1 MVSKDSLIITRGT
14 YVVDAAEH
22 GLSGKDDI
30 CIAGGSFTITAGKDG
45 VHAEN
50 KDDASKG
57 FLYIR
62 DGSFVISADGDAL
75 SAGSDVQID
84 GGDFDLKTGGG
95 AVSVK
100 VQEEAVLEEAGKRP
114 EGDRKMMEGN
124 EMAPEGGPQ
133 RNGGEEPAFRI
144 LEETETTE
152 AGTTEAGSTEAETA
166 GEKETGG
173 IEGTEEETV
182 SMKGV
187 KAAGHLN
194 LNGGTFSIDTAD
206 DAVHAG
212 SVTIEGGTFEI
223 MTGDGIDSNGDLEV
237 TGGEIYMSGSDH
249 GANEAIDYDGEANI
263 FGGILA
269 AAGTSGMLQTISSSV
284 QGVIC
289 TTV

>member
-1 MVSKDSLIITRGT
+1 M
-14 YVVDAAEH
+14 VDAAEH

-75 SAGSDVQID
+75 SAGSDVRID

-133 RNGGEEPAFRI
+133 RNGEEEPAFRI

-223 MTGDGIDSNGDLEV
+223 MTGDGIDSNGNLEV
-237 TGGEIYMSGSDH
+237 TGGEIYVSGSDH

-263 FGGILA
+263 SGGILA